1 MKRLSHRV
9 FSRTLG
15 AAGLGAALAA
25 GPAVAAHADGASG
38 YTPSSADFKDCPAIP
53 QGAQSW
59 LWNCVAIVM
68 TGGEMKLGGLTQKI
82 TSPITVPV
90 AVGLHEWKLQIRT
103 PDGGFRS
110 DPISIPKESAPL
122 GLDGFQVRVQQA
134 GAITLGKYVLPD
146 SIPLKVKTEYTKA
159 NLLGDNCYIGS
170 DAAPVSITPNL
181 SDLSLKNVNGAWVIP
196 AKITDTAFPVPAATN
211 CGLLTGVMNTLVG
224 LPSPSGANKA
234 DIDVVIGVKNYMF
247 GQVTD
252 AFARDRGI
260 TAGKVLPSLKSA
272 KVPASP
278 IAS

>member
-1 MKRLSHRV
+1 MKRL
-9 FSRTLG
+9 FTRTAV

-25 GPAVAAHADGASG
+25 GPAVAAHADAAPG
-38 YTPSSADFKDCPAIP
+38 YTPSAADFKNCPAVP

-82 TSPITVPV
+82 TTPITVPV

-110 DPISIPKESAPL
+110 DPIAIPKESAPL

-146 SIPLKVKTEYTKA
+146 SIPLKLKTEFTKLD
-159 NLLGDNCYIGS
+159 LLGDKCYIGS
-170 DAAPVSITPNL
+170 DAQPIALTPNL
-181 SDLSLKNVNGAWVIP
+181 SNLSLRNMNGTWVIP
-196 AKITDTAFPVPAATN
+196 AKITDSAFSVPAATD

-224 LPSPSGANKA
+224 LPSASGRNRA
-234 DIDVVIGVKNYMF
+234 DIDVVIRVKNYAF

-252 AFARDRGI
+252 AFAKDRGI

-272 KVPASP
+272 KVPRSP